1 MSTWKE
7 ATRGM
12 QSDLL
17 GLIRANAN
25 VRQDSATY
33 GAIATEIVQVMSAPE
48 WLAVDPLQRAAF
60 LMSSPALDALAEPF
74 DAFSMI
80 ALRKNEKG
88 PVQVAPRTTRD
99 CILLSLTMRL
109 HTERDRFASVLADVL
124 SLYAMRETTTREAKD
139 PLVAMMLRTTPETTN
154 ALLVIADKR
163 RSIDIPYRCCIGVA
177 EKHPEHL
184 PALLPRIKP
193 AAKEKLIYSSVM
205 AKKDEALRSL
215 LAAGVRWTTA
225 TFREHRNHDMRAGDA
240 GAGET
245 GAGETG
251 AGGQDARALT
261 CTGARVVAART
272 EAEIETLIFEIIG
285 V

>member
-1 MSTWKE
+1 MNVWKE

-25 VRQDSATY
+25 VRQDNATY
-33 GAIATEIVQVMSAPE
+33 GAIAKEVIQTMSAPE

-60 LMSSPALDALAEPF
+60 LMSSPALDALTEPF
-74 DAFSMI
+74 DALSLI
-80 ALRKNEKG
+80 ALRKNDKG
-88 PVQVAPRTTRD
+88 PVQAASRKTRD

-109 HTERDRFASVLADVL
+109 HTGRDRFAGVLADVL

-139 PLVAMMLRTTPETTN
+139 PLVAMMLRTTQETVN
-154 ALLVIADKR
+154 ALLTIADKR
-163 RSIDIPYRCCIGVA
+163 RSIEIPYRCCIGVA

-205 AKKDEALRSL
+205 ARKDDALRAL
-215 LAAGVRWTTA
+215 LATDVRWTTA
-225 TFREHRNHDMRAGDA
+225 TFRAHRNHDLRAQEIGAGKTDA
-240 GAGET
+240 GKT
-245 GAGETG
+245 D
-251 AGGQDARALT
+251 AGGRDARVLT
-261 CTGARVVAART
+261 HTGARVVAART
-272 EAEIETLIFEIIG
+272 EAEIEALAIEIIG
-285 V
+285 A